1 MTFINTNELHQMTLA
16 LGTLTTFT
24 FYQLTQKC
32 LSAVTIFACASA
44 LVLTIG
50 PIAFVIFFIT
60 RLASKPDGIQHLF
73 TKGSTYAR
81 RWGSL
86 YDVLDHNRL
95 LFMIPLLAVVVMR
108 SAVVGFGQRSGMAQT
123 IAIIAIELITCA
135 SECLKSV
142 LFSIF

>member
-1 MTFINTNELHQMTLA
+1 MTLA

-32 LSAVTIFACASA
+32 LSSVTIFACVSA

-50 PIAFVIFFIT
+50 PLAFVVFLII

-73 TKGSTYAR
+73 SKESTYAR

-86 YDVLDHNRL
+86 YDVLDHNRI
-95 LFMIPLLAVVVMR
+95 LFMIPLLAVVVIR
-108 SAVVGFGQRSGMAQT
+108 SAVVGFGQRDGMGQT
-123 IAIIAIELITCA
+123 VTIIVLELVTCVGERLI
-135 SECLKSV
+135 STTYFFY
-142 LFSIF
+142 LFG